1 MLAIVLITALAL
13 ILTIDRTLNNI
24 WRVKKPAR

>member
-1 MLAIVLITALAL
+1 VLGLAIVLVTAL

-24 WRVKKPAR
+24 WRVKNAR